1 MFGFFKRANYRSK
14 CTEVIFKVV
23 GGHQQQCV
31 DFVEDHKSLFDGFGN
46 KGVQPGTAV
55 GLANM
60 VIIKALADGEE
71 AKVRDYNN
79 CKTTSAIVMGLTGFL
94 LETMEDG
101 KEKKEMQKNF
111 NKLMK
116 TQDKM
121 WKEIK
126 KVMPDIDEKLGI
138 KS

>member
-1 MFGFFKRANYRSK
+1 
-14 CTEVIFKVV
+14 
-23 GGHQQQCV
+23 
-31 DFVEDHKSLFDGFGN
+31 
-46 KGVQPGTAV
+46 
-55 GLANM
+55 
-60 VIIKALADGEE
+60 
-71 AKVRDYNN
+71 
-79 CKTTSAIVMGLTGFL
+79 
-94 LETMEDG
+94 
-101 KEKKEMQKNF
+101 MQKNF

>member
-31 DFVEDHKSLFDGFGN
+31 EFVEDHKSLFDGFGN

-79 CKTTSAIVMGLTGFL
+79 CKTRL
-94 LETMEDG
+94 LYY
-101 KEKKEMQKNF
+101 
-111 NKLMK
+111 
-116 TQDKM
+116 
-121 WKEIK
+121 
-126 KVMPDIDEKLGI
+126 DISYYQFHHILSLNHLI
-138 KS
+138 LNIF